1 MSSYILKTIIIS
13 ASATLFLV
21 TPYTYAENIT
31 GIENNKWLP
40 NGTPSLSSNMSPL
53 LQNSTDSSTENS
65 HSSHTNGNGS
75 LSFNPIFMNTSQGDI
90 DISRFDKENTFLPG
104 TWNVEI
110 YVNSQ
115 FMARTPVTFKD
126 MENGQVSPCLT
137 KDIIDLIGF
146 KNDKITPLLKSALEL
161 HECIALT
168 DFVPSTEV
176 NYDHSVQRLTIN
188 TPQALVGYKP
198 RGYVNPSLWERG
210 INALLVSYNANYFMS
225 RSNGT
230 NYKSAFVGVNSNLNL
245 GTWSFHH
252 TGNYSWNEQNG
263 HDYTSTYNYLQRII
277 TTIKGVV
284 QVGDVLTT
292 GQLFDSQPLR
302 GIQLFSDE
310 KMLPDSQRGFAP
322 TIRGVAK
329 SNARVIIRQD
339 GQVIHEIA
347 VPPGPFEINDLYPS
361 GYGG

>member
-252 TGNYSWNEQNG
+252 TGNYS
-263 HDYTSTYNYLQRII
+263 
-277 TTIKGVV
+277 
-284 QVGDVLTT
+284 
-292 GQLFDSQPLR
+292 
-302 GIQLFSDE
+302 
-310 KMLPDSQRGFAP
+310 
-322 TIRGVAK
+322 
-329 SNARVIIRQD
+329 
-339 GQVIHEIA
+339 
-347 VPPGPFEINDLYPS
+347 
-361 GYGG
+361 